1 MEKLLTLIVPCYN
14 SAEYLNRCVDSLLPG
29 GDRVQIILVD
39 DGSTDETGRMLDDY
53 QAKNLNLDL
62 EVVHQE
68 NAGHGGAINNG
79 LRLAKGKYVKIVDS
93 ETDEVIRQ
101 IPQEE
106 LLELSKHLEEL
117 NGNLVDTVS

>member
-1 MEKLLTLIVPCYN
+1 MEKILTLIVPCYN

-39 DGSTDETGRMLDDY
+39 DGSTDETGRMLDVY

-68 NAGHGGAINNG
+68 NAGHGGPSTMA
-79 LRLAKGKYVKIVDS
+79 
-93 ETDEVIRQ
+93 
-101 IPQEE
+101 
-106 LLELSKHLEEL
+106 
-117 NGNLVDTVS
+117 

>member
-14 SAEYLNRCVDSLLPG
+14 SAEYLNRCVDSLLSG

-62 EVVHQE
+62 EVIHQE

-79 LRLAKGKYVKIVDS
+79 LETAKGKLRSRFVDS
-93 ETDEVIRQ
+93 QTNWGWTREAYKEGAGL
-101 IPQEE
+101 PG
-106 LLELSKHLEEL
+106 K
-117 NGNLVDTVS
+117 

>member
-79 LRLAKGKYVKIVDS
+79 LRQAKGKYVKSI
-93 ETDEVIRQ
+93 
-101 IPQEE
+101 
-106 LLELSKHLEEL
+106 
-117 NGNLVDTVS
+117 TVSGTMTPGVSMDSSVTRAYTQAAE

>member
-39 DGSTDETGRMLDDY
+39 DGSTDETGQMLDDY

-93 ETDEVIRQ
+93 DDWLDQEAYKEV
-101 IPQEE
+101 
-106 LLELSKHLEEL
+106 LDYLESNPE
-117 NGNLVDTVS
+117 VDLFLAN